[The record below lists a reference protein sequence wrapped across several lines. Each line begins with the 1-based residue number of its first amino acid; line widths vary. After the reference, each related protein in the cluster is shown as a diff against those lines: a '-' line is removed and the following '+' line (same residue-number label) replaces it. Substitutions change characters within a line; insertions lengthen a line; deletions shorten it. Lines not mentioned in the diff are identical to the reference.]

1 MLCSQAARHRHVKS
15 DRSLQYAVDM
25 SSRVTG
31 AVERPLTRPPKPSA
45 ARERLLAT
53 ASELFYA
60 EGINNVGVNRI
71 VSASKVTLA
80 TFYRH
85 FPSKQELVVSYLQRI
100 HEHLVER
107 ANAHAASAHG
117 RDLVAAFQADVIA
130 EIGHPNYRG
139 CAFINAASEFED
151 PQSPVRRVVAEHRHW
166 YYERIRRAFA
176 DAGHTSPANPARHF
190 LMLRDGA
197 VTAGYLDSATA
208 AQRTFKRGVDGLLW
222 SIGIETLP
230 TTDDAGA

>member
-1 MLCSQAARHRHVKS
+1 
-15 DRSLQYAVDM
+15 M
-25 SSRVTG
+25 SSRG
-31 AVERPLTRPPKPSA
+31 PSA
-45 ARERLLAT
+45 LERWPASPPARSGARERLLTT

-85 FPSKQELVVSYLQRI
+85 FPSKQDLVVSYLQRI

-107 ANAHAASAHG
+107 ADQYAASAQG
-117 RDLVAAFQADVIA
+117 RDLVEAFRADVIA
-130 EIGHPNYRG
+130 EIGHPDYRG

-151 PQSPVRRVVAEHRHW
+151 PQSPVRRVVAEHRQW
-166 YYERIRRAFA
+166 YYERLRRAFA

-190 LMLRDGA
+190 VMLRDGA

-222 SIGIETLP
+222 SIGVETLP
-230 TTDDAGA
+230 TTDDA

>member
-1 MLCSQAARHRHVKS
+1 
-15 DRSLQYAVDM
+15 M
-25 SSRVTG
+25 SSG
-31 AVERPLTRPPKPSA
+31 GRPALEHWPARPQARSV
-45 ARERLLAT
+45 ARERLLTT

-60 EGINNVGVNRI
+60 EGISNVGVNRI

-85 FPSKQELVVSYLQRI
+85 FPSKQDLVVSYLQRI

-107 ANAHAASAHG
+107 ADQHAASAQG
-117 RDLVAAFQADVIA
+117 RDLVEAFRADVIA
-130 EIGHPNYRG
+130 EIGHPDYRG

-151 PQSPVRRVVAEHRHW
+151 PQSPVRRVVADHRQW
-166 YYERIRRAFA
+166 YYERLRRSFA

-190 LMLRDGA
+190 VMLRDGA

-222 SIGIETLP
+222 SIGVETLP
-230 TTDDAGA
+230 TTDDA

>member
-1 MLCSQAARHRHVKS
+1 
-15 DRSLQYAVDM
+15 M
-25 SSRVTG
+25 SS
-31 AVERPLTRPPKPSA
+31 AAASAPLKRSA
-45 ARERLLAT
+45 ARDRLLAT
-53 ASELFYA
+53 ASGLFYA
-60 EGINNVGVNRI
+60 EGINSVGVNRI

-85 FPSKQELVVSYLQRI
+85 FPSKQDLVVAYLQQI
-100 HEHLVER
+100 HAFLVDR
-107 ANAHAASAHG
+107 ADLLAATARG
-117 RDLVAAFQADVIA
+117 RDLVEAFRDDVIA
-130 EIGHPNYRG
+130 EIGSPGYRG

-151 PQSPVRRVVAEHRHW
+151 PQSPVRLVVAEHRRW
-166 YYERIRRAFA
+166 FYERIRRAFA
-176 DAGHTSPANPARHF
+176 DAGHASPSNPARHF

-230 TTDDAGA
+230 TTDDA